1 MRKMLMLVCKM
12 GWRKSYVLNLLKK
25 RWIFVAIVGI
35 PALLAGIYYGA
46 VASDIYVSDVRFV
59 VRSAQKPDVGTGIG
73 ELFKGFAAT
82 GSENVLLVRD
92 YLLSGEAISQ
102 LERSMGLR
110 GQYGNGDI
118 LARFPAI
125 WQQAS
130 LEEFGDYYRKRVR
143 LDVDANSSVGV
154 LSVQAFDAAQ
164 AYALNKALIQ
174 IAQARIADLNA
185 KIRYDT
191 QEVAERELQRARDRL
206 ARADE
211 TLAKFRQQRGLL
223 DPERQAAV
231 ELQGA
236 QELSAKLT
244 SAQAR
249 LNQAQRLAPQSAQVT
264 SLEAEVK
271 TLREAAV
278 SLRASVTGNSA
289 QSRVSTA
296 QDYQALQLERE
307 LASRNLAAAHDA
319 LLRARVDVERR
330 HLYLETV
337 SAPSHPDSA
346 LQPKRL
352 RNFMAA
358 LLMSLAL
365 YSVVS
370 LLRLGAREHSQ
381 SI

>member
-1 MRKMLMLVCKM
+1 MRI
-12 GWRKSYVLNLLKK
+12 LNQLKQ
-25 RWIFVAIVGI
+25 RQLFVAVVAI
-35 PALLAGIYYGA
+35 PVILAGIYYG
-46 VASDIYVSDVRFV
+46 VVVSDVYVSESRFV
-59 VRSAQKPDVGTGIG
+59 VRSAQKPDAGAGIG

-92 YLLSGEAISQ
+92 YLLSREAMSQ
-102 LERSMGLR
+102 LDRSLGLR
-110 GQYGNGDI
+110 GQYGHGDI

-125 WQQAS
+125 WQQAT
-130 LEEFGDYYRKRVR
+130 LEEFADYYRERVR
-143 LDVDANSSVGV
+143 LEVDANSSVGV
-154 LSVQAFDAAQ
+154 LSVQAFNAAQ
-164 AYALNKALIQ
+164 AHALNKALVQ
-174 IAQARIADLNA
+174 IAQARIAGLNA
-185 KIRYDT
+185 KIRRDT

-206 ARADE
+206 VQADV

-236 QELSAKLT
+236 QEMNAKLT
-244 SAQAR
+244 AAQAR
-249 LNQAQRLAPQSAQVT
+249 LNQARRLAPQSAHVT

-271 TLREAAV
+271 TLREAA
-278 SLRASVTGNSA
+278 SLLRASATGNSA

-319 LLRARVDVERR
+319 LLRARVDAERQ

-352 RNFMAA
+352 RSFMAV
-358 LLMSLAL
+358 LLLCLAL
-365 YSVVS
+365 YSVTS